1 MKPPENTT
9 KRLKEEAKKLTDRI
23 FSHKYCV
30 VHFKNSRKFIS
41 YKIEKHHLIKQ
52 GQSTRYKFNIRN
64 ILPVCDDKHR
74 RDKLSAHENEEKFLL
89 WVKDNLPLHWK
100 WFEEHRYEKTTH
112 INYAEWFGICDDL
125 RYYLNHPGEA
135 ERIIYER

>member
-30 VHFKNSRKFIS
+30 VHYKNSRKFVS
-41 YKIEKHHLIKQ
+41 YNIEKHHLIHR
-52 GQSTRYKFNIRN
+52 SNSIRFKFNIWN
-64 ILPVCDDKHR
+64 ILPVCDNKHN
-74 RDKLSAHENEEKFLL
+74 SAHEAEDKFLA
-89 WVKDNLPLHWK
+89 WVKDNLPLHWA
-100 WFEEHRYEKTTH
+100 WYQGHRHEKARH
-112 INYAEWFGICDDL
+112 ISYAEWSDICEEL

-135 ERIIYER
+135 EKIIYER